1 MTEELEI
8 NSKLEN
14 QNPVIAEY
22 ATNET
27 ENHEIKK
34 RKREDRRGDFER
46 TPGEFTLV
54 CVIIIR
60 NTGKFEALSKD
71 YGLLSDT
78 EKFLLNIIRTESK
91 SPAQI
96 EALKIIEDS
105 TSTNIKPERRGLP
118 DIFAD
123 VDVKNVKDW
132 EPTNIRF
139 LIDKTIQQEAIV
151 YIGQDFLEPGNPFK
165 LVGGYIGLK

>member
-1 MTEELEI
+1 M
-8 NSKLEN
+8 
-14 QNPVIAEY
+14 
-22 ATNET
+22 
-27 ENHEIKK
+27 
-34 RKREDRRGDFER
+34 
-46 TPGEFTLV
+46 
-54 CVIIIR
+54 
-60 NTGKFEALSKD
+60 
-71 YGLLSDT
+71 
-78 EKFLLNIIRTESK
+78 
-91 SPAQI
+91 
-96 EALKIIEDS
+96 ALKIIEDS

-139 LIDKTIQQEAIV
+139 LIDKTIQREAIV

>member
-54 CVIIIR
+54 CVI
-60 NTGKFEALSKD
+60 
-71 YGLLSDT
+71 
-78 EKFLLNIIRTESK
+78 FL
-91 SPAQI
+91 QM
-96 EALKIIEDS
+96 
-105 TSTNIKPERRGLP
+105 
-118 DIFAD
+118 
-123 VDVKNVKDW
+123 
-132 EPTNIRF
+132 
-139 LIDKTIQQEAIV
+139 
-151 YIGQDFLEPGNPFK
+151 
-165 LVGGYIGLK
+165 